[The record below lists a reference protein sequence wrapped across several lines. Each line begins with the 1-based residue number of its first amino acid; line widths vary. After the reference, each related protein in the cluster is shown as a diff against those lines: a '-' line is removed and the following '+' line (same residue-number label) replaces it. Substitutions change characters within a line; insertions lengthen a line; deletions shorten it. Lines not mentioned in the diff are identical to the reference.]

1 MRRKAKI
8 IQFPGAPAPA
18 AGDAAT
24 PSEGGLVAVHRCAQA
39 EALVVRSLL
48 ESHGIHVVL
57 RSRIAHSVHPF
68 TVGTQGE
75 IAVLVPA
82 RDGRKSLL
90 LLRRIAPLTVRTS

>member
-1 MRRKAKI
+1 MTSRGKVIPFLRRPAEVA
-8 IQFPGAPAPA
+8 GA
-18 AGDAAT
+18 GT
-24 PSEGGLVAVHRCAQA
+24 LVEVHRCAQA
-39 EALVVRSLL
+39 EAIVVRSLL
-48 ESHGIHVVL
+48 ESEGIPVLL

-75 IAVLVPA
+75 IAVLVAA